1 MMQFAT
7 AKHIYRIWKLIK
19 SMLSASTERIA
30 ALEKIFLSTDTGND
44 LLAITDA
51 AYRILAAIDRNGR
64 ARFEVGLTSREATTE
79 GDHEV
84 QGAMSVRGT
93 RLMESD
99 DYGLYYI
106 LDKDG
111 HILFMIDR
119 EGNTDFKGVPSGIK
133 AELDAI
139 KTRLS
144 TLEKK

>member
-1 MMQFAT
+1 MMQFAK

-84 QGAMSVRGT
+84 KGAMSVRGT
-93 RLMESD
+93 RFMESD

-106 LDKDG
+106 LDKNDN
-111 HILFMIDR
+111 ILFMIDR
-119 EGNTDFKGVPSGIK
+119 TGKTDFKGIPTDISAKFSALEARV
-133 AELDAI
+133 
-139 KTRLS
+139 S

>member
-1 MMQFAT
+1 MLQFAT

-19 SMLSASTERIA
+19 SMLSASSERIA
-30 ALEKIFLSTDTGND
+30 ALEKLFLTNDTGDD

-64 ARFEVGLTSREATTE
+64 VRCEVGLTSREATTE

-84 QGAMSVRGT
+84 KGAMKVRGT

-106 LDKDG
+106 IDKDD

-119 EGNTDFKGVPSGIK
+119 DGNTNFKGIPDGIK
-133 AELDAI
+133 AELDGI
-139 KTRLS
+139 KQRLD
-144 TLEKK
+144 TLEN

>member
-1 MMQFAT
+1 MMQFAK

-19 SMLSASTERIA
+19 SMLSASSERIA
-30 ALEKIFLSTDTGND
+30 ALEKLFLSTDTGDD

-79 GDHEV
+79 GNHEV
-84 QGAMSVRGT
+84 KGAMSVRGT

-106 LDKDG
+106 LDKDDN
-111 HILFMIDR
+111 ILFMIDR
-119 EGNTDFKGVPSGIK
+119 TGKTDFKGIPTDISAK
-133 AELDAI
+133 FSA
-139 KTRLS
+139 
-144 TLEKK
+144 LESRITALENK

>member
-1 MMQFAT
+1 MMQFAK

-79 GDHEV
+79 GDHKV
-84 QGAMSVRGT
+84 KGAMSVRGT
-93 RLMESD
+93 RFMESD

-106 LDKDG
+106 LDKNDN
-111 HILFMIDR
+111 ILFMIDR
-119 EGNTDFKGVPSGIK
+119 TGKTDFKGIPTDISARFSALEV
-133 AELDAI
+133 
-139 KTRLS
+139 RVS